1 MTMNRHDTV
10 SARLDEYALGQLSP
24 EERHDVEA
32 HVRGCEIC
40 SADLHELTLVME
52 HLARTAGESTPPAAL
67 RKRVLDG
74 LALLPQEPPLATAGG
89 PGARV
94 VPLPP
99 ARTVGRSRSAIG
111 WLAAA
116 AAVVVALGGL
126 LYYSNAS
133 RQRLASELRGVE
145 ATVAD
150 LERRLAEYTGQA
162 DLAVSILTAGD
173 MRSMALARPEATGVS
188 TARAYWSPTRGL
200 LVVAD
205 QLPSPPPGRIYQV
218 WLIGTGQQ
226 PLSAGLLGAQG
237 SARGMLIAP
246 PPAGLAPGAVTV
258 AVTDEPPGGLA
269 APTGSMSLVG
279 SI

>member
-1 MTMNRHDTV
+1 
-10 SARLDEYALGQLSP
+10 
-24 EERHDVEA
+24 
-32 HVRGCEIC
+32 
-40 SADLHELTLVME
+40 ME
-52 HLARTAGESTPPAAL
+52 HLAGTAGESTPPAAL

-74 LALLPQEPPLATAGG
+74 LASQPQEPPLAA
-89 PGARV
+89 PDARV
-94 VPLPP
+94 VPLSPP
-99 ARTVGRSRSAIG
+99 RTAVRTRPAIG

-133 RQRLASELRGVE
+133 RQRLESDLRAAE
-145 ATVAD
+145 AAVTD
-150 LERRLAEYTGQA
+150 LAGRLAEYTGQA

-173 MRSMALARPEATGVS
+173 MRSMALARPDATGVS

>member
-1 MTMNRHDTV
+1 MNRHETIGGK
-10 SARLDEYALGQLSP
+10 LDDYALGQLSP

-32 HVRGCEIC
+32 HVRECENC
-40 SADLHELTLVME
+40 SADLRELMLVIE
-52 HLARTAGESTPPAAL
+52 QLARTAGESTPPAAL
-67 RKRVLDG
+67 RKRVLDT
-74 LALLPQEPPLATAGG
+74 LVSEPQEPPLAA
-89 PGARV
+89 PDARV
-94 VPLPP
+94 VPLTPP
-99 ARTVGRSRSAIG
+99 RTVARSRPAIG

-116 AAVVVALGGL
+116 AAVVVVLGSL
-126 LYYSNAS
+126 LYYSNDS
-133 RQRLASELRGVE
+133 RQRLASELRGTE
-145 ATVAD
+145 AMVID

-173 MRSMALARPEATGVS
+173 MRPIALARPETTGVS

-205 QLPSPPPGRIYQV
+205 QLPMPPPGRIYQV

-237 SARGMLIAP
+237 TGRGMLIAT

>member
-1 MTMNRHDTV
+1 MTMNRHDTIG
-10 SARLDEYALGQLSP
+10 ARLDEYALGHLSP

-32 HVRGCEIC
+32 HVRECEIC
-40 SADLHELTLVME
+40 SADLRELTLVME
-52 HLARTAGESTPPAAL
+52 QLGRTAGEATPPAAL
-67 RKRVLDG
+67 RTRVLDS
-74 LALLPQEPPLATAGG
+74 LASQPQELPLTV
-89 PGARV
+89 PEARV

-99 ARTVGRSRSAIG
+99 ARTPIRSRPAIG
-111 WLAAA
+111 WLSAA
-116 AAVVVALGGL
+116 AAVILGLGSL
-126 LYYSNAS
+126 LYFSNAS
-133 RQRLASELRGVE
+133 RQHLVSELVDAE
-145 ATVAD
+145 ATVTD

-173 MRSMALARPEATGVS
+173 MRSMSLARPDASGVS

-205 QLPSPPPGRIYQV
+205 QLPMPPPGRIYQV
-218 WLIGTGQQ
+218 WLIGSGQQ

-237 SARGMLIAP
+237 TARGMLIAP

-269 APTGSMSLVG
+269 APSGSVRLVG